1 MFHIVVFDN
10 TNEVEVVPSIWIK
23 NGECMWPPNKTDI
36 AKAVKLQE
44 CPGDEWKP
52 HKARI
57 IFTSNDYNEARRK
70 LPQAVDH
77 TDIGSDGGNSP
88 IKFKRRRIPKNNL
101 FPGED
106 DDEMKSTVTEK
117 KSKKGKNSLPS
128 APKIIRQHKSP
139 ALEPVKQ
146 NSPKLHQRGH
156 GAPDCHYDDIEGTLE
171 GTMSRKRKY
180 SLPSAPKITRHHNTP
195 ALDPGKQHSPKLH
208 PKDHSTPDL
217 HGRGHSTPELYPSDD
232 STPELYPRGH
242 SSPDLYPKKHS
253 TADVHR
259 KDHSTPQVHRKSHSA
274 ADLHPKDYSTP
285 ELYPSDD
292 STPELYP
299 RGHSSPDVHRKDH
312 STAQVHPKGHSAAD
326 LHLKDHSTPDLHRRG
341 HSTPELYLSDDSTP
355 DLYPRG
361 HSNTER
367 SPRGPSTHII
377 TERCKS
383 RHVSSEIHPLRP
395 ASSEI
400 HTSSNGSTDM
410 GRPSYA
416 SSENRRSSHASTE
429 TRRSSHAT
437 PSLVP
442 SKHTEPHQT
451 REQTSSVQTSLL
463 RSILTRQ
470 EMMMDQLRI
479 IFKTLQSMKS
489 ADESETDLDRNLL
502 PLKDISS
509 LQDMEEQ
516 LHSNPDLRKQLVNT
530 LALKGGVDVHE
541 CIWRIMQGLITNSL
555 AKKIN
560 MRGINGKIGFQRLL
574 LRDVV
579 IAAVR
584 RNRLTSA
591 ATEKD
596 IDSTIKRWLYL
607 APDRD
612 GGRRERMKRKER
624 QESTTG

>member
-1 MFHIVVFDN
+1 MFHIVVFDK

-44 CPGDEWKP
+44 CRGDEWKP
-52 HKARI
+52 HKM
-57 IFTSNDYNEARRK
+57 TTMK
-70 LPQAVDH
+70 LDENFLKLLI
-77 TDIGSDGGNSP
+77 T
-88 IKFKRRRIPKNNL
+88 L
-101 FPGED
+101 TLED
-106 DDEMKSTVTEK
+106 DDEMESTVKEK
-117 KSKKGKNSLPS
+117 KSKKGKYSLPN
-128 APKIIRQHKSP
+128 APKIVRQHKSP

-146 NSPKLHQRGH
+146 NSPKVHQRGH
-156 GAPDCHYDDIEGTLE
+156 GAPDCHYDDMEDTLE
-171 GTMSRKRKY
+171 GTVSRKRKY
-180 SLPSAPKITRHHNTP
+180 SLPSAPKIARQHKSP
-195 ALDPGKQHSPKLH
+195 ALDPGKQNSPKIHPKDHSTADVHRKDHSTPRVHPKGHSAADLL

-217 HGRGHSTPELYPSDD
+217 HRRGHSSPELYPSDD

-242 SSPDLYPKKHS
+242 SSPDLYPK
-253 TADVHR
+253 
-259 KDHSTPQVHRKSHSA
+259 
-274 ADLHPKDYSTP
+274 
-285 ELYPSDD
+285 
-292 STPELYP
+292 
-299 RGHSSPDVHRKDH
+299 GH
-312 STAQVHPKGHSAAD
+312 
-326 LHLKDHSTPDLHRRG
+326 
-341 HSTPELYLSDDSTP
+341 STP

-361 HSNTER
+361 HSSPELN
-367 SPRGPSTHII
+367 PRGHSTPDLYPRGHSSPELNPRGHSSPDLYPKGHSTPDLYPRGHSSPELNPRDHSRHII
-377 TERCKS
+377 TERCTS
-383 RHVSSEIHPLRP
+383 RHVSPEIRPLRH

-400 HTSSNGSTDM
+400 HTSSNTSTEI
-410 GRPSYA
+410 GRPSHA
-416 SSENRRSSHASTE
+416 SSEIRRSSHASSE
-429 TRRSSHAT
+429 IRRPSHAA

-451 REQTSSVQTSLL
+451 REQTSNLQTSLL
-463 RSILTRQ
+463 RNILTKQ
-470 EMMMDQLRI
+470 EMMIDQLRI

-502 PLKDISS
+502 SLKDVSS

-555 AKKIN
+555 AQKIN
-560 MRGINGKIGFQRLL
+560 MRGINGKIGFQRLR

-624 QESTTG
+624 QGSTTG

>member
-10 TNEVEVVPSIWIK
+10 TNEVEVVPSIWMK
-23 NGECMWPPNKTDI
+23 NGECMWPPNKTDV

-57 IFTSNDYNEARRK
+57 IYTSHDYNEARRK

-88 IKFKRRRIPKNNL
+88 IKFKRRRIPKNNF

-106 DDEMKSTVTEK
+106 DDDEMESTVKEK
-117 KSKKGKNSLPS
+117 KTKKGKYPLPN
-128 APKIIRQHKSP
+128 APKIVRQHKSP

-146 NSPKLHQRGH
+146 NIPKLHQRGH
-156 GAPDCHYDDIEGTLE
+156 GVPECHYDDMEGTLE
-171 GTMSRKRKY
+171 GTMSRKGKY
-180 SLPSAPKITRHHNTP
+180 SLPSAPKISRQHTTP
-195 ALDPGKQHSPKLH
+195 ALDPGKQNSPKLH
-208 PKDHSTPDL
+208 PKDHST
-217 HGRGHSTPELYPSDD
+217 
-232 STPELYPRGH
+232 
-242 SSPDLYPKKHS
+242 
-253 TADVHR
+253 ADIHP
-259 KDHSTPQVHRKSHSA
+259 KDHSTP
-274 ADLHPKDYSTP
+274 
-285 ELYPSDD
+285 
-292 STPELYP
+292 
-299 RGHSSPDVHRKDH
+299 
-312 STAQVHPKGHSAAD
+312 QVHPKGHSAAD
-326 LHLKDHSTPDLHRRG
+326 LHPKDHSTPDLHRRG
-341 HSTPELYLSDDSTP
+341 YCTPELYSSDDSTP

-361 HSNTER
+361 HSSPEHN
-367 SPRGPSTHII
+367 PRGHSTPDLYPRGHSSPEHNPRDHSRHII
-377 TERCKS
+377 TERCTS
-383 RHVSSEIHPLRP
+383 RHISSEIRPLRHVSSEIH
-395 ASSEI
+395 
-400 HTSSNGSTDM
+400 TSSSISTET
-410 GRPSYA
+410 G
-416 SSENRRSSHASTE
+416 RSSHASSE
-429 TRRSSHAT
+429 SHRPSHAA

-442 SKHTEPHQT
+442 SKHIEPHQT
-451 REQTSSVQTSLL
+451 REQTSSLQTSLL
-463 RSILTRQ
+463 RNILTKQ

-489 ADESETDLDRNLL
+489 ADETETVLDRNLL
-502 PLKDISS
+502 PLKDVSS
-509 LQDMEEQ
+509 LQEMEEQ
-516 LHSNPDLRKQLVNT
+516 LHSNPDLQKQLVNT

-555 AKKIN
+555 AQKIN
-560 MRGINGKIGFQRLL
+560 MRGINGKIGFQRLR

-612 GGRRERMKRKER
+612 GGRRERMKRKEC

>member
-10 TNEVEVVPSIWIK
+10 TNEVEVVPSIWMK
-23 NGECMWPPNKTDI
+23 NGECMWPPNKTDV

-57 IFTSNDYNEARRK
+57 IFTSHDYNEARRK

-88 IKFKRRRIPKNNL
+88 IKFKRRRIPKNIF

-106 DDEMKSTVTEK
+106 DDDDEEMESTVKEK
-117 KSKKGKNSLPS
+117 KSKKGKYPLPS
-128 APKIIRQHKSP
+128 APKIVRQHKSP

-146 NSPKLHQRGH
+146 NIPKLHQRGH
-156 GAPDCHYDDIEGTLE
+156 GAPECHYDDMEGTLE
-171 GTMSRKRKY
+171 GTMSRKGKY
-180 SLPSAPKITRHHNTP
+180 SLPSAPKISRQHTTP
-195 ALDPGKQHSPKLH
+195 ALDPGKQNSPKLH
-208 PKDHSTPDL
+208 PKN
-217 HGRGHSTPELYPSDD
+217 
-232 STPELYPRGH
+232 
-242 SSPDLYPKKHS
+242 
-253 TADVHR
+253 
-259 KDHSTPQVHRKSHSA
+259 
-274 ADLHPKDYSTP
+274 
-285 ELYPSDD
+285 
-292 STPELYP
+292 
-299 RGHSSPDVHRKDH
+299 
-312 STAQVHPKGHSAAD
+312 
-326 LHLKDHSTPDLHRRG
+326 HSTPDLHRSG
-341 HSTPELYLSDDSTP
+341 YCTPELYSSDDSTP

-361 HSNTER
+361 HS
-367 SPRGPSTHII
+367 SPEHNPRDHSRHII
-377 TERCKS
+377 TERCTS
-383 RHVSSEIHPLRP
+383 RHISSEIRPLRH

-400 HTSSNGSTDM
+400 HTSSSISTEI
-410 GRPSYA
+410 G
-416 SSENRRSSHASTE
+416 RSSHASSE
-429 TRRSSHAT
+429 SRRPSHAA

-451 REQTSSVQTSLL
+451 REQTSSLQTSLL
-463 RSILTRQ
+463 RNILTKQ

-489 ADESETDLDRNLL
+489 ADETETVLDRNLL
-502 PLKDISS
+502 PLKDVSS
-509 LQDMEEQ
+509 LQEMEEQ
-516 LHSNPDLRKQLVNT
+516 LHSNLDLQKQLVNT

-541 CIWRIMQGLITNSL
+541 CIWRIMHGLITNSL
-555 AKKIN
+555 AQKIN
-560 MRGINGKIGFQRLL
+560 MRGINGKIGFQRLR

-584 RNRLTSA
+584 RNRLTSV

-612 GGRRERMKRKER
+612 GGRRERMKRKEC